1 MDTHI
6 YHHMGLGDHIICNAI
21 VRTYARD
28 SFVILFVK
36 PHNYNNVK
44 FMFRDLP
51 NIDYFIGDDKD
62 VHDYLKANKPDNL
75 VTVGFD
81 YCKGYPKTFD
91 VLFYESV
98 NIPFEKR
105 FTDFYLKRDLDSE
118 NRLIEKL
125 NPNKEKYIFLHED
138 LSRGCKINRDRIINK
153 NIKVIE
159 SAFNFTDQNK
169 IPFFD
174 YISLIEQAEEVHV
187 MESSFKALIDSLIEK
202 KDNMFLYVGVKGNN
216 NWSRSQNRS
225 NWNIV

>member
-1 MDTHI
+1 MEATYI

-21 VRTYARD
+21 VRHYAKL
-28 SFVILFVK
+28 SPVIIFVK
-36 PHNYNNVK
+36 PHNHSNVK
-44 FMFRDLP
+44 FMFRDLS
-51 NIDYFIGDDKD
+51 NIDYVVGDDKE
-62 VHDYLKANKPDNL
+62 VHDYLKNNNPSNI

-91 VLFYESV
+91 ILFYESV

-105 FTDFYLKRDLDSE
+105 FTDFYLKRDLDAE
-118 NRLIEKL
+118 MNLIKKL
-125 NPNKEKYIFLHED
+125 NPTGEPYLFLHED

-159 SAFNFTDQNK
+159 SNFEFTDNNK

-174 YISLIEQAEEVHV
+174 YISLIEQAAEVHV
-187 MESSFKALIDSLIEK
+187 MESSFKALIDSIIEK

-216 NWSRSQNRS
+216 NWSRSQ
-225 NWNIV
+225 IEVTGM